1 MLTWLFALV
10 IGVALGM
17 LGGGGSILTVPVF
30 TYIAGLE
37 PKVAIA
43 ASLPMIALISAF
55 GAFGHWRAG
64 HVQLR
69 TAGIFG
75 AFTMVGGFSGARASQ
90 WMSAGSQMLLFAVVM
105 MLAALS
111 MLRDRRAPVTAD
123 DAPHSLPLLKVA
135 PLGIAVG
142 VLTGLVGVGGGFLIV
157 PALVQIGR
165 VPMRAAVGT
174 SLLVIAMN
182 GTASTLG
189 YVGQLPLPLGL
200 LIPFT
205 GIALVGIAVGTT
217 AAQRVPQATLRRA
230 FAVLLLVVGGFVLYK
245 NRDVL
250 AAATHTASH
259 DSRAHLIV
267 EA

>member
-30 TYIAGLE
+30 TYVAGLD

-43 ASLPMIALISAF
+43 SSLPMIAIISAF

-90 WMSAGSQMLLFAVVM
+90 WMSAGTQMLLFAVVM
-105 MLAALS
+105 MLAAFS
-111 MLRDRRAPVTAD
+111 MLRDRKPPAD
-123 DAPHSLPLLKVA
+123 PTNGAGNLPLLKVA
-135 PLGIAVG
+135 PLGLAVG

-182 GTASTLG
+182 GVASTLG

-200 LIPFT
+200 LLPFT
-205 GIALVGIAVGTT
+205 AIALIGIAVGTS

-230 FAVLLLVVGGFVLYK
+230 FAMLLFVVGGFVLYK

-250 AAATHTASH
+250 AAVTHTANASWT
-259 DSRAHLIV
+259 SPVIV
-267 EA
+267 ET